1 MELISYIIQQTKLSH
16 QAIENTISLLNEDC
30 TIPFIAR
37 YRKEITG
44 NLDEVEIGEILKY
57 KELFEVLE
65 KRKKAILKSLEEQNL
80 LTPELSEK
88 IKNSEDII
96 ALEDVY
102 LPFKKKRKT
111 KAETARLQGLEPLAK
126 MIMSQRMNDLQFT
139 AKKFV
144 TKEVENIENALE
156 GARYIIAE

>member
-57 KELFEVLE
+57 KELFEALE
-65 KRKKAILKSLEEQNL
+65 KRKKAILKALEEQNL

-88 IKNSEDII
+88 IQNSEDII

-111 KAETARLQGLEPLAK
+111 KAAAVTSAGSSRGSESLFQSYRLFPLCAGTNAG
-126 MIMSQRMNDLQFT
+126 QRQHCVKPV
-139 AKKFV
+139 A
-144 TKEVENIENALE
+144 
-156 GARYIIAE
+156 GY